1 MLITPFERCIE
12 ILEMKKNLFLMR
24 SLLLTMSLSSINSY
38 AEETMSPQTESSDV
52 VKSMSVSS
60 VQNKN
65 TTDVLTSFDNS
76 DSGKSVTNKNHVTS
90 SPANEQSSDSSI
102 PSKTSQRAG
111 QNNNTSEKYDFEK
124 KYQEYVNKIDGL
136 QKIAD
141 ANIDLLNKKLES
153 IYIADKKLGGVD
165 GPGYYYRFKNDSKSS
180 VLDKGLYYVYTKK
193 SNSDVNLLKGR
204 LVNFSLSEKRPS
216 GKTIS
221 QATNISLA
229 YNDDLP
235 SIAKRVFTVAKP
247 GDSIKVVTLAQYI
260 YPTRELLPSG
270 VEPDDTLIYTFD
282 INRQYEK

>member
-1 MLITPFERCIE
+1 
-12 ILEMKKNLFLMR
+12 MKKNLFLMR
-24 SLLLTMSLSSINSY
+24 SLFLTMSLSSINSY
-38 AEETMSPQTESSDV
+38 AEETMSPQPESSDV

-65 TTDVLTSFDNS
+65 IDVLTSVDNS
-76 DSGKSVTNKNHVTS
+76 DSGKYVTDKNHVTP

-102 PSKTSQRAG
+102 SSKTSQRDG

-141 ANIDLLNKKLES
+141 ANIELLNKKLES

-193 SNSDVNLLKGR
+193 SNSDVNLLKGM

-270 VEPDDTLIYTFD
+270 VDLDDTLIYTFD

>member
-1 MLITPFERCIE
+1 
-12 ILEMKKNLFLMR
+12 MKKNLFLMR
-24 SLLLTMSLSSINSY
+24 SLFLTISLSSINSY
-38 AEETMSPQTESSDV
+38 AGETMSPQPESSDV

-60 VQNKN
+60 VQNKS
-65 TTDVLTSFDNS
+65 TDVLTSVDNS
-76 DSGKSVTNKNHVTS
+76 DSGKSVTDNKNDTL

-102 PSKTSQRAG
+102 SSKTSQSAG
-111 QNNNTSEKYDFEK
+111 QSNKTSEKYDFEK

-141 ANIDLLNKKLES
+141 ANIELLNKKLES

-180 VLDKGLYYVYTKK
+180 ILNKGLYYVYTKK
-193 SNSDVNLLKGR
+193 GNSDVNLLKGM

-235 SIAKRVFTVAKP
+235 SIAKRVFTIAKP

-270 VEPDDTLIYTFD
+270 VDPDDTLIYTFD